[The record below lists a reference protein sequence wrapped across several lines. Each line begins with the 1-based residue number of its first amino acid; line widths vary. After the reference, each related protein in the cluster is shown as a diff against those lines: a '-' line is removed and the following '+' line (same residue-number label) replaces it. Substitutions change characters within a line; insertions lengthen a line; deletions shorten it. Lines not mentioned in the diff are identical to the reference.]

1 MRFNPDR
8 FMGPNPEQDPKDF
21 CFGFGRRCVISCSI
35 VSEDTELSTCRVCP
49 GIHLADSS
57 IWINIA
63 KSVAAFN
70 VKRAIGPDGKEII
83 PVPETN
89 DGIIT

>member
-21 CFGFGRRCVISCSI
+21 CFGFGRRYARLYRTV
-35 VSEDTELSTCRVCP
+35 VTEVCPLRVCP

-63 KSVAAFN
+63 KSVAAFK
-70 VKRAIGPDGKEII
+70 VTRAIGLDGEEII
-83 PVPETN
+83 PVVETT
-89 DGIIT
+89 DGVIT